1 MFLLAFHKIK
11 RTIDYKMS
19 ELDWDD
25 PNYVEAPTK
34 YYHTTYESSTYR
46 DDDYSRGRRSG
57 AGSDGSYKHRN
68 GNRNRRDSTED
79 YANKRRAHYDRNE
92 GSAWGGND
100 HGFSE
105 SISIST
111 DMVGRIIGR
120 GGSNISRIQNEF
132 NVRIKVDKV
141 ELIVRVSGEQKTNV
155 SDATNQL
162 RKQVESEPGERERKS
177 YGGGDGRS
185 RFDDNRSSSYG
196 RSSFNFAPAAPAEI
210 PVDGDLTGTIDWQA
224 LNKASV
230 S

>member
-1 MFLLAFHKIK
+1 
-11 RTIDYKMS
+11 MS

-25 PNYVEAPTK
+25 PNYVEPSTLN
-34 YYHTTYESSTYR
+34 YYKTYKSSTYR
-46 DDDYSRGRRSG
+46 D
-57 AGSDGSYKHRN
+57 GSYENRN

-92 GSAWGGND
+92 GSARGGD
-100 HGFSE
+100 GHGFSE
-105 SISIST
+105 SFSIST

-141 ELIVRVSGEQKTNV
+141 ELIVRVSGDQKTNV
-155 SDATNQL
+155 SDATDQL

-177 YGGGDGRS
+177 YGGSDGRS

-196 RSSFNFAPAAPAEI
+196 RNSFNFAPAAPAEI
-210 PVDGDLTGTIDWQA
+210 PADGDLTGTIDWQA